1 MRKSLRGVFTGSLA
15 VILAFSGALVAGAE
29 SQDTEGRLPG
39 DVLAAMQRDL
49 GLDAE
54 QANRR
59 AVQQE
64 AADRLDDVLK
74 ARLGAAFGGAWFDG
88 ASGKLVVGVT
98 DANRADAVTAAGAQA
113 RVVKHS
119 ENHLEAVKAELDAL
133 AGGKGDAKRK
143 AAPGQAD
150 KAAVAGL
157 TSWSVDPVANTVT
170 VTALKGAKGLKTLA
184 KYGDA
189 VRVETTDAE
198 PRTTAFLDGGD
209 DLNYPAGGCSAG
221 FNMRNTGTG
230 VRYVLTAGHCGAAG
244 SVVRGQGS
252 VVIGSV
258 EAAFFPSYDDALIRV
273 TNTGAWTQ
281 GPWVDVN
288 PPNGGVVV
296 VSGHSDSPV
305 GTAICKSGRTTKL
318 TCGTITAKRQT
329 VTYTGGLTVYDLT
342 RHNACVEPGDSGG
355 SNYRNSGTRT
365 AEGVTSGAQLYSV
378 GGRNRC
384 GQVVGVANVS
394 WYYPAALSV
403 PYYQATYGATL
414 W

>member
-1 MRKSLRGVFTGSLA
+1 M
-15 VILAFSGALVAGAE
+15 ILAFSGALVAGAE
-29 SQDTEGRLPG
+29 SRGTEPPGAEGRLPG

-49 GLDAE
+49 GLDAD

-64 AADRLDDVLK
+64 EADRLDDVLE
-74 ARLGAAFGGAWFDG
+74 ARLGGVFGGAWFDG

-98 DANRADAVTAAGAQA
+98 DANRAGVVTAAGARA

-119 ENHLEAVKAELDAL
+119 ESHLEAVKAELDAL
-133 AGGKGDAKRK
+133 AGGKGDAQRK

-150 KAAVAGL
+150 KAAVEGL
-157 TSWSVDPVANTVT
+157 TSWSVDPVTNTVA
-170 VTALKGAKGLKTLA
+170 VTALKGAKGLRTLA
-184 KYGDA
+184 RYGDA
-189 VRVETTDAE
+189 VRVETATTE

-209 DLNYPAGGCSAG
+209 DLDYPNGGCSAG
-221 FNMRNTGTG
+221 FNMRNTTTG
-230 VRYVLTAGHCGAAG
+230 ARYVLTAGHCGAAG
-244 SVVRGQGS
+244 SVVRGQGN

-281 GPWVDVN
+281 GAWVDVN
-288 PPNGGVVV
+288 PPNGGIVT

-365 AEGVTSGAQLYSV
+365 AEGVTSGAQLYTV
-378 GGRNRC
+378 GGRDRC

-403 PYYQATYGATL
+403 PYYQGAYGATL

>member
-1 MRKSLRGVFTGSLA
+1 M
-15 VILAFSGALVAGAE
+15 ILAFSGALVAGAE

-198 PRTTAFLDGGD
+198 PQTTAFLDGGD
-209 DLNYPAGGCSAG
+209 DLNYPSGGCSAG

-318 TCGTITAKRQT
+318 TCGAITAKRQT